1 MDGTIWKVRCADYA
15 TTHEKIRSQP
25 NYCRLLCVDLF
36 KSDARI
42 SHIAARPECVLPK
55 LKEVNTTDMAFL
67 LVINLQIAGN
77 VSIVS
82 YLAVP
87 KSARP
92 EDGAVSSLCQ
102 RLRTETDEWR
112 DSRMKLLPHIEEGGF
127 LIRKAVGT
135 TPCIIGTKGES
146 AYFSVTVHP
155 RTDV

>member
-1 MDGTIWKVRCADYA
+1 MDGSIWKVRSEDYA

-42 SHIAARPECVLPK
+42 SHIASRPECALSK
-55 LKEVNTTDMAFL
+55 LKEVSTTEMAFL
-67 LVINLQIAGN
+67 LIVNLQIAGN
-77 VSIVS
+77 ISIVS

-87 KSARP
+87 KTARP
-92 EDGAVSSLCQ
+92 EDVAVASLCQ
-102 RLRTETDEWR
+102 RFRTETDEWR

-146 AYFSVTVHP
+146 AYFSVTTLP
-155 RTDV
+155 WNDV